1 MSLEFLQFT
10 IPCETCIVQ
19 AICQDK
25 KSVHKDINKRISLCL
40 ALPEWDINK
49 KVHLKG
55 LLECWA
61 NLGEAL
67 CQNLSSVKLENKRR
81 MADDPKNSTSI
92 PDEYIDFLTI
102 IASTLQWVVN
112 STSWKKGELY
122 NFDSSE
128 IELKIKNVESY
139 LRVKK

>member
-19 AICQDK
+19 AMCQDK
-25 KSVHKDINKRISLCL
+25 KNVPKDINKHIQTCL
-40 ALPEWDINK
+40 ALPEWDMDK
-49 KVHLKG
+49 KSYLKG
-55 LLECWA
+55 LLECWV
-61 NLGEAL
+61 NLGEGI
-67 CQNLSSVKLENKRR
+67 CQKLSRAKLENKRR